1 MITETVAMAVTSQ
14 MIAIW
19 LEEVTGTDGKRRWS
33 PWLIWTV
40 PRPRVIEM
48 PSMVANTLN
57 RKLVGHMEEADKV
70 PEHIHEVSKPAK
82 NPVANQRK
90 ETGLHGKGQV
100 LLVGHQAQKKT
111 NKGINH
117 PSV

>member
-1 MITETVAMAVTSQ
+1 M
-14 MIAIW
+14 
-19 LEEVTGTDGKRRWS
+19 
-33 PWLIWTV
+33 
-40 PRPRVIEM
+40 IEM

-57 RKLVGHMEEADKV
+57 RKLVGQMEEADEV
-70 PEHIHEVSKPAK
+70 PEHIHKVSKPAK
-82 NPVANQRK
+82 NPVTNQRK

-100 LLVGHQAQKKT
+100 LLVGHQAHKKT

>member
-1 MITETVAMAVTSQ
+1 M
-14 MIAIW
+14 
-19 LEEVTGTDGKRRWS
+19 
-33 PWLIWTV
+33 
-40 PRPRVIEM
+40 IEM

-57 RKLVGHMEEADKV
+57 RNLVGQMERSDKV

-100 LLVGHQAQKKT
+100 LLVGHQAQKQT

>member
-1 MITETVAMAVTSQ
+1 
-14 MIAIW
+14 
-19 LEEVTGTDGKRRWS
+19 
-33 PWLIWTV
+33 
-40 PRPRVIEM
+40 M

-82 NPVANQRK
+82 NPVANQGK
-90 ETGLHGKGQV
+90 ETGLHGKRQAI
-100 LLVGHQAQKKT
+100 LVGHQAKKQAD
-111 NKGINH
+111 KGINH